1 MYTSYF
7 GLKENPFNL
16 TPDPRY
22 LFLSPQHSEA
32 LSHLLYGINEKK
44 GFMVITG
51 GIGTGKT
58 TICRKLLSVLDQSID
73 SALIF
78 NPSLSEMELLA
89 TINQEFGVKSGRGRP
104 TRKRYISALNAF
116 LLKNFS
122 SGRNSV
128 LLIDEAQ
135 NLSRGVLEQIR
146 MLSNLETEREKLL
159 QIILIGQP
167 ELEELLTSPSLK
179 QLNERITVRYNLT
192 PFNRRQEEDYIRHR
206 LAVAG
211 ADNGFPRFSSQ
222 AFRKIHR
229 YSKGIP
235 RRINAICDR
244 TLLIAY
250 SGDCNVIS
258 RNLVRETV
266 SDIGSGYLTDKTM
279 SRRKRECLLL
289 LSTLIILILL
299 LLAVTVDREAVFEFF
314 SNAIFFKWDR

>member
-1 MYTSYF
+1 M
-7 GLKENPFNL
+7 

-32 LSHLLYGINEKK
+32 LNHLIYGINEKK

-58 TICRKLLSVLDQSID
+58 TICRKLLSILDQSID

-89 TINQEFGVKSGRGRP
+89 TINQEFGVKLERGRP
-104 TRKRYISALNAF
+104 TRKRHISALNAF

-122 SGRNSV
+122 AGRNAV

-211 ADNGFPRFSSQ
+211 GNNGVPRFSSQ
-222 AFRKIHR
+222 AFRKIHS
-229 YSKGIP
+229 YSRGIP

-244 TLLIAY
+244 ALLIAY
-250 SGDCNVIS
+250 SGDSNVIS
-258 RNLVRETV
+258 RNLARKAV
-266 SDIGSGYLTDKTM
+266 SDIGSSYLTNKTK
-279 SRRKRECLLL
+279 SRKMGERLLL
-289 LSTLIILILL
+289 LSALIIIILM
-299 LLAVTVDREAVFEFF
+299 LLAVTVDECKFFEGH
-314 SNAIFFKWDR
+314 R